1 MCILIT
7 LYVHLYNVN
16 PINSNEQFYSF
27 SFDKDA
33 ETEKSQKPQL
43 GPFDSAGNNL
53 SIKLHSK

>member
-1 MCILIT
+1 M
-7 LYVHLYNVN
+7 YNVN